1 MGLAQTDLDADYC
14 GMKIPDELLSA
25 FINGELEDADR
36 QRVERAIEQD
46 QRIALRV
53 ARKRALLDEVSR
65 RRVHALPASSS
76 QPRPYGRAQIIDL
89 ASFRAERA
97 QIGKRRRNLKSP
109 RLVLTATLVVG
120 LVVGLICGAAI
131 VRLTAD
137 SGFTQYRGGVLVAR
151 GVLARALNEQL
162 GGSTP
167 LGTEIRIGATYRSK
181 IGNYCRSFS
190 TTASQPISGF
200 ACRVRDQ
207 WQLQTLASGAPTSAA
222 LSEFGR
228 NLGNPVAASMEL
240 QVRARNWK

>member
-1 MGLAQTDLDADYC
+1 
-14 GMKIPDELLSA
+14 MKIPDELLSA
-25 FINGELEDADR
+25 FVNGELEDADR

-46 QRIALRV
+46 QRLALRV
-53 ARKRALLDEVSR
+53 ARKRARLDEVSR
-65 RRVHALPASSS
+65 QRVQTLRASSR
-76 QPRPYGRAQIIDL
+76 QPRAYGRAQVIDL

-109 RLVLTATLVVG
+109 RFVLAAG

-131 VRLTAD
+131 ARLTAD

-151 GVLARALNEQL
+151 GALARALNEQL

-207 WQLQTLASGAPTSAA
+207 WQLQTLTNGALTSAA
-222 LSEFGR
+222 LAELGR
-228 NLGNPVAASMEL
+228 DLGSPLAAAIEL
-240 QVRARNWK
+240 QVRGHNWK